1 MCLTELPLIFHPG
14 PHLPT
19 QPGRARSPPGEALDH
34 TRSSAALLAPQLLL
48 TVGGEPLTFFLLGA
62 SELLLCMKC
71 SLCALLCI
79 PLLLY
84 PAIPNLFGSSD
95 QFRGR
100 WFFHARWW
108 EGGWFGDDLRA
119 LHLSCTL

>member
-48 TVGGEPLTFFLLGA
+48 TVGG
-62 SELLLCMKC
+62 SH
-71 SLCALLCI
+71 SLSFCWGQVNC
-79 PLLLY
+79 Y
-84 PAIPNLFGSSD
+84 YV
-95 QFRGR
+95 
-100 WFFHARWW
+100 
-108 EGGWFGDDLRA
+108 
-119 LHLSCTL
+119 